1 MISTGR
7 FFEFVQEFVKTYLEE
22 KKESEIWEYW
32 LHKVFDQS
40 LEEFKASIKE
50 TNTAAP
56 TQKELKETVQA
67 TFDMLDGFSLRGG
80 AQDGDIQAAG
90 DSSD

>member
-7 FFEFVQEFVKTYLEE
+7 FFEFVQEFVKTHNEE
-22 KKESEIWEYW
+22 QEDKTIWEYW
-32 LHKVFDQS
+32 LHKVFDQT
-40 LEEFKASIKE
+40 LEEFKESIKK

-67 TFDMLDGFSLRGG
+67 TFNMLDGFSLRGG
-80 AQDGDIQAAG
+80 AQDGDISAAG

>member
-7 FFEFVQEFVKTYLEE
+7 FFEFVQEFVKTHNEE
-22 KKESEIWEYW
+22 QEDKTIWEFW

-40 LEEFKASIKE
+40 LEEFKESIKK

>member
-7 FFEFVQEFVKTYLEE
+7 FFEFVKEFVKTHNEE
-22 KKESEIWEYW
+22 QEDKTIWEFW
-32 LHKVFDQS
+32 LHKVFDKS
-40 LEEFKASIKE
+40 LEEFKESIKK

>member
-1 MISTGR
+1 M
-7 FFEFVQEFVKTYLEE
+7 KTYLEE
-22 KKESEIWEYW
+22 KKESEIWEFW
-32 LHKVFDQS
+32 LHKVFDKS
-40 LEEFKASIKE
+40 LEEFKETIKK

-80 AQDGDIQAAG
+80 AQDGDISAAG

>member
-7 FFEFVQEFVKTYLEE
+7 LFEFVQEFIKTHNEE
-22 KKESEIWEYW
+22 QEDKSIWEFW

-40 LEEFKASIKE
+40 LQEFKE
-50 TNTAAP
+50 TLKNTNIAAP
-56 TQKELKETVQA
+56 TQKELEETVRA
-67 TFDMLDGFSLRGG
+67 SFEMLEGFSLRGG
-80 AQDGDIQAAG
+80 AQDGDISAAG

>member
-1 MISTGR
+1 MKTHN
-7 FFEFVQEFVKTYLEE
+7 EEQEDKT
-22 KKESEIWEYW
+22 IWDFW

-40 LEEFKASIKE
+40 LEEFKESIKK

>member
-7 FFEFVQEFVKTYLEE
+7 FFEFVQEFVKTHNEE
-22 KKESEIWEYW
+22 QEDKTIWEFW
-32 LHKVFDQS
+32 LHKVFDKS

-67 TFDMLDGFSLRGG
+67 TFEMLDGFSLRGG

>member
-7 FFEFVQEFVKTYLEE
+7 FFEFVQEFVKTHNEE
-22 KKESEIWEYW
+22 QEDKTIWEFW
-32 LHKVFDQS
+32 LHKVFDKS
-40 LEEFKASIKE
+40 LEEFKELIKK